1 MSDSSDRNLLAAE
14 YVLGVLQGEEMAT
27 AERLRASDADFA
39 AAILYWEERLA
50 PLGALADPAATPPGL
65 WDRIDAATT
74 PAPSATSSAAL
85 WHRIDRTTTPPS
97 QPPASATHLAL
108 RRRLRVWQMSTGVAL
123 ALAASLAAFIVVRP
137 PAPVPGPVRMA
148 VLAPMTGA
156 APQLVATI
164 GSDDVLSIRSS
175 GTITVPDGRDL
186 ELWAL
191 SPGETRPRSLGVLP
205 AGGKQLVASLA
216 PDAQLLVSVEPLG
229 GSPTGQP
236 TGPVVY
242 GGRLTRV
249 E

>member
-27 AERLRASDADFA
+27 AERLRASDPDFA

-50 PLGALADPAATPPGL
+50 PLGALVDPAAPPQDL
-65 WDRIDAATT
+65 WNRIDATT
-74 PAPSATSSAAL
+74 APAPSAAL
-85 WHRIDRTTTPPS
+85 WQRIDRTTSPS
-97 QPPASATHLAL
+97 APAGDRPLAL
-108 RRRLRVWQMSTGVAL
+108 RRRLRLWQTGTGVAL

-137 PAPVPGPVRMA
+137 PSPVRVA
-148 VLAPMTGA
+148 VLAPMSGA
-156 APQLVATI
+156 APELVATI
-164 GSDDVLSIRSS
+164 GTDGVLKVRSS
-175 GTITVPDGRDL
+175 GTITVPDDRDL

-216 PDAQLLVSVEPLG
+216 PNAQLLVSVEPRG

-236 TGPVVY
+236 TGPVIY
-242 GGRLTRV
+242 GGRLTQV

>member
-1 MSDSSDRNLLAAE
+1 MSDSSDRDLLAAE

-27 AERLRASDADFA
+27 AERLRGTDADFA
-39 AAILYWEERLA
+39 AAIRYWEERLA
-50 PLGALADPAATPPGL
+50 PLGALAGAAAMPAGL

-74 PAPSATSSAAL
+74 PAPSAAL
-85 WHRIDRTTTPPS
+85 WQRIDRTTTPPPQVPS
-97 QPPASATHLAL
+97 SPTPLAF
-108 RRRLRVWQMSTGVAL
+108 RRRLRVWQISTGVAL

-137 PAPVPGPVRMA
+137 PLLAPGPVRMA
-148 VLAPMTGA
+148 VLAPMSGA
-156 APQLVATI
+156 APELVATI
-164 GSDDVLSIRSS
+164 GSDGVLTVRSS
-175 GTITVPDGRDL
+175 GIITVPDGRDL

-205 AGGKQLVASLA
+205 AGGKQLIASLA
-216 PDAQLLVSVEPLG
+216 TDAQLLVSVEPSG